1 MKEYKAEIL
10 VKVDETKMK
19 TLFVKTFDAR
29 LYGYLDEVMELILD
43 SEVLQYK
50 LKVEEVKNKNTLFS
64 PESMKRQDL
73 LEKIDDYQ
81 DLLELGKV
89 VIQIQ
94 KENIK
99 TLDEKLSTYKKVI
112 ESAKADGLDMDYYFN
127 EAKGGGQHEA

>member
-19 TLFVKTFDAR
+19 TLLTDTFDAR

-64 PESMKRQDL
+64 PESMKKQDL
-73 LEKIDDYQ
+73 LEKIDDSQ
-81 DLLELGKV
+81 DLLEWEKII
-89 VIQIQ
+89 IQEQ
-94 KENIK
+94 KKRIK

-112 ESAKADGLDMDYYFN
+112 ESAKADGLDMDCYFKEVGKN
-127 EAKGGGQHEA
+127 EA